1 MNLFKKSILAV
12 CVFSFLFALATDA
25 YAQKKARVIQPETP
39 VYDAADFDADVTRYV
54 NPDESFIIS
63 KKPYGPFYKVKFKNG
78 ALGYIVD
85 TELNI
90 DGVGPFQP
98 KPFADDVVPN
108 DKKNKKKNKLI
119 DEDDDEDAEDQ
130 QSINTVYRGVS
141 LQMINFRENTLGK
154 IRTADLLAIG
164 YKHQPVT
171 GGFDS
176 KLSYE
181 FFLSPKAPA
190 YYADNITNGK
200 VSGGIIWA
208 STQIS
213 NLNAYTPT
221 TSIRYGAGP
230 FLRYSLFNVK
240 TSTGD
245 YSLQDLTLGVD
256 IQAGLIWHTQW
267 ANIDFGL
274 RYFWDDEPYGAVGVA
289 ILF

>member
-1 MNLFKKSILAV
+1 MNVFKKFTLSV
-12 CVFSFLFALATDA
+12 CVFGFLISLVTDA
-25 YAQKKARVIQPETP
+25 YAQKKAHVIEPETA

-63 KKPYGPFYKVKFKNG
+63 KKPYGAFYKVKFNNG
-78 ALGYIVD
+78 VLGYILD

-98 KPFADDVVPN
+98 KPFADDVVL
-108 DKKNKKKNKLI
+108 DKKNQKKNKRI
-119 DEDDDEDAEDQ
+119 DEEDEEDAEDQ

-141 LQMINFRENTLGK
+141 LQMINFRENTFGK
-154 IRTADLLAIG
+154 IRTADLLVIG

-190 YYADNITNGK
+190 YYADSIANGK

-208 STQIS
+208 SAQIS
-213 NLNAYTPT
+213 NLNAYTPK

-240 TSTGD
+240 TSLGD

-256 IQAGLIWHTQW
+256 VQAGLVWHTPW
-267 ANIDFGL
+267 ANFDFGL